1 MTTSWKKRYGF
12 RLKEDDDE
20 LGKFLE
26 QVPHAKTSEVIRQM
40 LRFAYRK
47 MTVEQQEQKQ
57 FQRLQDD
64 MEVMKVEQQK
74 HYQEVTKALY
84 ELQET
89 ISKGVSVSAVNQSQE
104 SGQGKGEQLDDEA
117 VRQSAEALLSSFGM
131 QE

>member
-1 MTTSWKKRYGF
+1 MTPNWKKRYGF
-12 RLKEDDDE
+12 RLKEDDAE

-47 MTVEQQEQKQ
+47 MTVEQQEKKQ
-57 FQRLQDD
+57 FQRLQED
-64 MEVMKVEQQK
+64 MEILKVEQQK
-74 HYQEVTKALY
+74 QYQEVTKALV
-84 ELQET
+84 ELQKT
-89 ISKGVSVSAVNQSQE
+89 ISNGVSVSIHQSQE
-104 SGQGKGEQLDDEA
+104 NGQEKGEQVGDEA